1 MSKDDL
7 KAVTIRILGKEY
19 DVNSPSNEVD
29 KLLSSATYLDEKMQE
44 IHTKGNTAGLE
55 RIAVMAAL
63 NITYEL
69 MSAKEKLEKQTSDT
83 EEHLSRLEAKIE
95 KALLETLQIED

>member
-1 MSKDDL
+1 MSKNDL

-19 DVNSPSNEVD
+19 DVNSPPNEVD

-44 IHTKGNTAGLE
+44 IRSKGNTVGLE

-69 MSAKEKLEKQTSDT
+69 MSARGKLKKQTSDT
-83 EEHLSRLEAKIE
+83 EEYLSRLETKIE
-95 KALLETLQIED
+95 KALLEVLQIED